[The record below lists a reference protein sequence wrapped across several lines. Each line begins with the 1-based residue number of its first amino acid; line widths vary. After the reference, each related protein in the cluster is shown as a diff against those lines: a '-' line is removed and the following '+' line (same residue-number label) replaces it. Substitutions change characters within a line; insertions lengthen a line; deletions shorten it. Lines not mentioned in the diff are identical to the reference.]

1 MGDALMSALLEAA
14 NRLRM
19 VLLQEAAAA
28 RQAMLPELVQLIGEK
43 RLALS
48 ELAAAGAPQ
57 SEAERG
63 ALVAMMHAA
72 EENALA
78 LGAVAGALEG
88 VRERLRRDVSE
99 AADPGL
105 YGPAA
110 GVRRRPLRHTLAASL
125 DQQA

>member
-1 MGDALMSALLEAA
+1 MSALLEAA
-14 NRLRM
+14 GRLRM

-43 RLALS
+43 RVALS
-48 ELAAAGAPQ
+48 DLAAAGMPQ
-57 SEAERG
+57 SEAERQ
-63 ALVAMMHAA
+63 AVAAMMRAA

-88 VRERLRRDVSE
+88 VRDRLRRDVSE
-99 AADPGL
+99 AADPGV
-105 YGPAA
+105 YGPVAA
-110 GVRRRPLRHTLAASL
+110 RRRPLRHTLAASL

>member
-1 MGDALMSALLEAA
+1 MSALLEAA
-14 NRLRM
+14 SRLRM

-48 ELAAAGAPQ
+48 DLAAAGVPQ
-57 SEAERG
+57 SEVERQ
-63 ALVAMMHAA
+63 AIAAMMRAA

-110 GVRRRPLRHTLAASL
+110 AGARRRPLRHTLAASL

>member
-1 MGDALMSALLEAA
+1 MSALLDAA

-43 RLALS
+43 RVALS
-48 ELAAAGAPQ
+48 DLAAAGMPR
-57 SEAERG
+57 SEAERQ
-63 ALVAMMHAA
+63 ALAAMMRAA

-88 VRERLRRDVSE
+88 VRDRLRRDVSE
-99 AADPGL
+99 AADPGV

-110 GVRRRPLRHTLAASL
+110 ARRRPLRHTLAASL

>member
-1 MGDALMSALLEAA
+1 MSPLLDAA

-28 RQAMLPELVQLIGEK
+28 RQAQLPELVRLIGEK
-43 RLALS
+43 RSALS
-48 ELAAAGAPQ
+48 DLAAAGLPQ

-63 ALVAMMHAA
+63 ALTAMMQAA

-88 VRERLRRDVSE
+88 VRDRLRRDVSE
-99 AADPGL
+99 AADPGT
-105 YGPAA
+105 YAPWQGRH
-110 GVRRRPLRHTLAASL
+110 RRTLRHTLAASL
-125 DQQA
+125 DNTA

>member
-1 MGDALMSALLEAA
+1 MSALLEAA

-19 VLLQEAAAA
+19 VLLREAAAA

-48 ELAAAGAPQ
+48 DLAAAGMPQ

-63 ALVAMMHAA
+63 ALAAMMRAA

-88 VRERLRRDVSE
+88 VRERLRRDVSQ

-110 GVRRRPLRHTLAASL
+110 GARRRPLRHTLAASL